1 LKSLIMSVNTSGQYT
16 IYTLPRKFRS
26 DAKLHPFLAMKTPDM
41 IKANKVEYTLF
52 TVLSAMRS
60 LISSERLYDANN
72 TTVIICSPELEGALG
87 MKSLHVTEVR

>member
-1 LKSLIMSVNTSGQYT
+1 MKSLIMSVNTSGQYT

-52 TVLSAMRS
+52 TVSIILFPSQNGGNLGCLRRI
-60 LISSERLYDANN
+60 LRHCVISK
-72 TTVIICSPELEGALG
+72 AL
-87 MKSLHVTEVR
+87 

>member
-1 LKSLIMSVNTSGQYT
+1 MKSLIMSVNTSGQYT

-52 TVLSAMRS
+52 TVSIILFLAK
-60 LISSERLYDANN
+60 LGVRLQK
-72 TTVIICSPELEGALG
+72 E
-87 MKSLHVTEVR
+87 

>member
-1 LKSLIMSVNTSGQYT
+1 MKSLIMSVNTSGQYT

-52 TVLSAMRS
+52 TVSIILNSQNGGNLGCLRCI
-60 LISSERLYDANN
+60 LRHC
-72 TTVIICSPELEGALG
+72 VIPKAL
-87 MKSLHVTEVR
+87 